1 MRGHLHSFHPTITSL
16 SGPNALTVMNPV
28 AGARFGPYEIVEK
41 IGSGGMGEV
50 YRALDTRLDREVA
63 LKLVSE
69 SYLSGDTPL
78 TPTPAGGTPTLASN
92 ARFQREARAA
102 SALNHPNI
110 CTIHDI
116 GEQDGRPYLV
126 MELLQG
132 QTLKQYL
139 AGHRKLPSPELLS
152 FARQAASALAA
163 AHARGIIHRDI
174 KPANIFVVQPKGG
187 QPHIKILDFGLAKRQ
202 GAGMNPT
209 DSLGAPTGSA
219 PGMVNGDRTEGGE
232 LTSAGSTLGTIAYM
246 SPEQAKGQVLDARSD
261 LFSLGSVLY
270 EAATGASP
278 FAGASPAETF
288 AALLMKDPPTA
299 SSANPELP
307 KEFDPILA
315 KLLAKDREA
324 RHSSAAELLADLD
337 KLGDAKQAAVQ
348 PGGDSGS
355 VRAAAGAAVTAEP
368 ATETTKKA
376 PWIPIAVVAT
386 VIIIGAAVFVALRNH
401 GGGASQAGGGAKAP
415 VTMGEKDSIIL
426 ADFVN
431 STGNPV
437 FDTTLKQ
444 ALAIQLEQSPTLN
457 IVSQQHLRQSMK
469 YLGKSSDDPL
479 TPAIAREIGER
490 EGVKAILTGTIA
502 SLGKEYVITLTAQAT
517 ASGDD
522 IASEQA
528 QAPDAEH
535 VLDALGKAATG
546 MRAKLGESL
555 SSIQKLDTP
564 LGQATTPSLDAFR
577 AYALGDVEH
586 EKGLDLPQAAGHYMQ
601 AVELD
606 PNFAMAWARLGVV
619 YSNAGQTGKALE
631 YYTKAYELSKNVS
644 ERERLYITG
653 HYHLNVTGNIGKVI
667 DTLELSIRT
676 YPNDFN
682 SLVNI
687 SVAYVTIGNYEKAT
701 EYSRKAVAV
710 QPDDVIAQE
719 NLIQDLIVLGH
730 LQDARDQA
738 AKVNQLKLGDSTEV
752 LQWTYILDALAGDQA
767 GMDRI
772 EAQVTG
778 RPDSY
783 LLITAKA
790 TFEEY
795 EGKYHAAEATWQQVA
810 DLAAAQKASDEEA
823 SALLLLVSGRGFA
836 DMCQDSESRIKR
848 ALALDK
854 TKPTLRQV
862 AFTAAICGDRKT
874 SDPIL
879 KDLDKKYPED
889 TLIQGITIPESRAL
903 LDLAE
908 HKPADALSKLEK
920 AKAYDLASPGAY
932 LRGLAYLAS
941 HDAANAVI
949 AFQQATQYPGAALAL
964 QYQTYPQAQLGLARA
979 YAMQGD
985 KVHARAAYQ
994 AFFDLWKNADPDLP
1008 QLVEA
1013 KKEFAAL

>member
-1 MRGHLHSFHPTITSL
+1 
-16 SGPNALTVMNPV
+16 
-28 AGARFGPYEIVEK
+28 
-41 IGSGGMGEV
+41 MGEV
-50 YRALDTRLDREVA
+50 YRAVDTRLDREVA

-69 SYLSGDTPL
+69 GYLSSDTPV
-78 TPTPAGGTPTLASN
+78 PVSGGTPTPASN

-126 MELLQG
+126 MELLHG

-139 AGHRKLPSPELLS
+139 AGRRVLTNAELLA

-174 KPANIFVVQPKGG
+174 KPANIFVVQPPGG
-187 QPHIKILDFGLAKRQ
+187 QPHIKILDFGLAKRHADPAVPAANGRAQ
-202 GAGMNPT
+202 GA
-209 DSLGAPTGSA
+209 
-219 PGMVNGDRTEGGE
+219 NGD
-232 LTSAGSTLGTIAYM
+232 LTATNPRGSSDVTLTNAGSTLGTIAYM
-246 SPEQAKGQVLDARSD
+246 SPEQAKGQPLDARSD
-261 LFSLGSVLY
+261 LFSLGCVLY
-270 EAATGASP
+270 EAATGRSP
-278 FAGASPAETF
+278 FAGDSPAETF
-288 AALLMKDPPTA
+288 AALLMKDPPPA
-299 SSANPELP
+299 STRNPALSP
-307 KEFDPILA
+307 GFDPILA
-315 KLLAKDREA
+315 KLLAKEKEA
-324 RHSSAAELLADLD
+324 RYQSASSLLADLD
-337 KLGDAKQAAVQ
+337 AVADAKPATE
-348 PGGDSGS
+348 SGS
-355 VRAAAGAAVTAEP
+355 IKAAAPAEP
-368 ATETTKKA
+368 AAPVAPKTAGAGKKVLVTA
-376 PWIPIAVVAT
+376 IAVLVLIA
-386 VIIIGAAVFVALRNH
+386 IGAGLWFWRSRSAGSHNLVESKP
-401 GGGASQAGGGAKAP
+401 GA
-415 VTMGEKDSIIL
+415 VTMTEKDSIIL

-431 STGNPV
+431 NTGNPV

-517 ASGDD
+517 ATGDD
-522 IASEQA
+522 IGSTQA

-535 VLDALGKAATG
+535 VLTALDKAATD

-586 EKGLDLPQAAGHYMQ
+586 DKGLDLPQAAGHYQQ

-631 YYTKAYELSKNVS
+631 YFTKAYNLSKTVS

-653 HYHLNVTGNIGKVI
+653 HYYQNVTGDVPKVI

-687 SVAYVTIGNYEKAT
+687 SVAYTIIGNYEKAL
-701 EYSRKAVAV
+701 EYSRKAVET

-719 NLIQDLIVLGH
+719 NMIQDLIVLNR
-730 LQDARDQA
+730 LSEAREQQD
-738 AKVNQLKLGDSTEV
+738 KVMKAGLGDSTEF
-752 LQWTYILDALAGDQA
+752 LQWEYVIDFLSGDTA
-767 GMDRI
+767 GM
-772 EAQVTG
+772 EKVFAQTVG
-778 RPDSY
+778 RPDSFIM
-783 LLITAKA
+783 LTSKA
-790 TFEEY
+790 TIQEY
-795 EGKYHAAEATWQQVA
+795 QGKYKAAETTWMNAADQAAT
-810 DLAAAQKASDEEA
+810 QKANDAQA
-823 SALLLLVSGRGFA
+823 SALLFLVSGRGFA
-836 DMCQDSESRIKR
+836 GMCQDSESRVKR

-854 TKPTLRQV
+854 TKPTLRQAV
-862 AFTAAICGDRKT
+862 FTAAICGDRKT
-874 SDPIL
+874 AEPIL
-879 KDLDKKYPED
+879 KDLDRKYPED
-889 TLIQGITIPESRAL
+889 TTIQGITLPESRAL
-903 LDLAE
+903 LDMAD
-908 HKPADALSKLEK
+908 HKPTEALSELEK

-932 LRGLAYLAS
+932 LRGMAFLQTN
-941 HDAANAVI
+941 DAADAI
-949 AFQQATQYPGAALAL
+949 TAFQRMLQYPGAAISLT
-964 QYQTYPQAQLGLARA
+964 YQTYPQAQLGLARA

-985 KVHARAAYQ
+985 KAHAREAYQ
-994 AFFDLWKNADPDLP
+994 KFFDLWKNADQDLP
-1008 QLVEA
+1008 QLVAA

>member
-1 MRGHLHSFHPTITSL
+1 VIT
-16 SGPNALTVMNPV
+16 PV
-28 AGARFGPYEIVEK
+28 AGTRFGPYQIVEK

-50 YRALDTRLDREVA
+50 YRAVDTRLDRDVA

-69 SYLSGDTPL
+69 GYLSGDTPA
-78 TPTPAGGTPTLASN
+78 PAIGGTPTPASN

-126 MELLQG
+126 MELLHG

-139 AGHRKLPSPELLS
+139 AGGRVLPNTELLS

-174 KPANIFVVQPKGG
+174 KPANIFVVQPAGG
-187 QPHIKILDFGLAKRQ
+187 QPHIKILDFGLAKRH
-202 GAGMNPT
+202 ADP
-209 DSLGAPTGSA
+209 AI
-219 PGMVNGDRTEGGE
+219 PGTNGDLSMTTPRGSSDVT
-232 LTSAGSTLGTIAYM
+232 LTNAGSTLGTIAYM
-246 SPEQAKGQVLDARSD
+246 SPEQAKGQPLDARSD
-261 LFSLGSVLY
+261 LFSLGCVLY
-270 EAATGASP
+270 EAATGRSP
-278 FAGASPAETF
+278 FAGDSPAETF
-288 AALLMKDPPTA
+288 AALLMKDAPPA
-299 SSANPELP
+299 SSLNPALP
-307 KEFDPILA
+307 KGCDAILA
-315 KLLAKDREA
+315 KLLAKEKEA
-324 RHSSAAELLADLD
+324 RYQSASVLLADLD
-337 KLGDAKQAAVQ
+337 ALAEVKAAT
-348 PGGDSGS
+348 DSGS
-355 VRAAAGAAVTAEP
+355 VKPPAQIEAPVPAPPPAGAGNKTALV
-368 ATETTKKA
+368 AA
-376 PWIPIAVVAT
+376 IAVLVLIAIGAGVWYSRSHSVNPSSKSSNAST
-386 VIIIGAAVFVALRNH
+386 VI
-401 GGGASQAGGGAKAP
+401 
-415 VTMGEKDSIIL
+415 GEKDSIIL

-431 STGNPV
+431 NTGNPV

-469 YLGKSSDDPL
+469 YLGKSSDDVL

-517 ASGDD
+517 ATGDD
-522 IASEQA
+522 IASVQA

-535 VLDALGKAATG
+535 VLTALDKAATD

-586 EKGLDLPQAAGHYMQ
+586 DKGLDIPQAAGHYRE

-619 YSNAGQTGKALE
+619 YGNASQAGKALE
-631 YYTKAYELSKNVS
+631 YYTRAYELSKNVS

-653 HYHLNVTGNIGKVI
+653 HYHLNVTGNIDKVI
-667 DTLELSIRT
+667 ETLELSIRE

-687 SVAYVTIGNYEKAT
+687 SVAYITIGNYEKAI
-701 EYSRKAVAV
+701 EYTRRAIAI

-719 NLIQDLIVLGH
+719 NLIQDLMVLNRM
-730 LQDARDQA
+730 QEARDQL
-738 AKVNQLKLGDSTEV
+738 AKVNEMKLGESTEV
-752 LQWTYILDALAGDQA
+752 LQYSYLLAALDGNKAE
-767 GMDRI
+767 MDRLVG
-772 EAQVTG
+772 QVTG
-778 RPDSY
+778 RADGY
-783 LLITAKA
+783 ILITAKA
-790 TFEEY
+790 IFEEY
-795 EGKYHAAEATWQQVA
+795 EGRYRSAEQTWQQIA
-810 DLAAAQKASDEEA
+810 DLTATQKANDAEA
-823 SALLLLVSGRGFA
+823 GAILSLVSGRGFA

-854 TKPTLRQV
+854 TKPTLRQAV
-862 AFTAAICGDRKT
+862 YTAAICGNRKIAE
-874 SDPIL
+874 PIL
-879 KDLDKKYPED
+879 NDLDKKYPED
-889 TLIQGITIPESRAL
+889 TTIQGITLPESRAL
-903 LDLAE
+903 LDLAD
-908 HKPADALSKLEK
+908 HKPADAIAELEK

-932 LRGLAYLAS
+932 LRGLAYLAA
-941 HDAANAVI
+941 HDAGNAI
-949 AFQQATQYPGAALAL
+949 AAFQEATQQRGAALAL
-964 QYQTYPQAQLGLARA
+964 GYQTFPQALLGLARA

-985 KVHARAAYQ
+985 KAHAREAYQ
-994 AFFDLWKNADPDLP
+994 KFFDLWKNADQDLP
-1008 QLVEA
+1008 QLIA
-1013 KKEFAAL
+1013 ARKEFAAL

>member
-1 MRGHLHSFHPTITSL
+1 
-16 SGPNALTVMNPV
+16 MNPV
-28 AGARFGPYEIVEK
+28 VGTRFGPYEIVEK

-69 SYLSGDTPL
+69 SYLIGETPH
-78 TPTPAGGTPTLASN
+78 TPTPGGTPVAASN

-126 MELLQG
+126 MELLHG

-139 AGHRKLPSPELLS
+139 AGHRKVSPSELLS
-152 FARQAASALAA
+152 FAREAASALAA
-163 AHARGIIHRDI
+163 AHGRGIIHRDI
-174 KPANIFVVQPKGG
+174 KPANIFVVEAPGAA
-187 QPHIKILDFGLAKRQ
+187 PHIKILDFGLAKRQ
-202 GAGMNPT
+202 GN
-209 DSLGAPTGSA
+209 S
-219 PGMVNGDRTEGGE
+219 PGGPAIHNGDLTASGGAVND
-232 LTSAGSTLGTIAYM
+232 LTLTHAGSTLGTIAYM
-246 SPEQAKGQVLDARSD
+246 SPEQAKGEALDARSD
-261 LFSLGSVLY
+261 LFSLGCVLY
-270 EAATGASP
+270 EAATGTSP
-278 FAGASPAETF
+278 FAGGSTAEIF
-288 AALLMKDPPTA
+288 AALLMKDAPPA
-299 SSANPELP
+299 SSVNAEVP
-307 KEFDPILA
+307 KGLDPILA
-315 KLLAKDREA
+315 KLLAKDRAA
-324 RHSSAAELLADLD
+324 RYQSAAALLTDLNA
-337 KLGDAKQAAVQ
+337 LA
-348 PGGDSGS
+348 DSGS
-355 VRAAAGAAVTAEP
+355 VAKPDSGSFRAATAPDQAEETKKKPWMAIAGIVVLIVVAAV
-368 ATETTKKA
+368 
-376 PWIPIAVVAT
+376 
-386 VIIIGAAVFVALRNH
+386 VFFVFRNR
-401 GGGASQAGGGAKAP
+401 GGVSLAGGAAP
-415 VTMGEKDSIIL
+415 VTIGEKDSIIL

-431 STGNPV
+431 NTGNPV

-490 EGVKAILTGTIA
+490 EGVKAILTGTVA
-502 SLGKEYVITLTAQAT
+502 SLGKDYVITLTAQAT
-517 ASGDD
+517 ATGDD
-522 IASEQA
+522 IASVQE

-535 VLDALGKAATG
+535 VLAALDKAATE

-631 YYTKAYELSKNVS
+631 YFTKAYNLSKNVS
-644 ERERLYITG
+644 ERERLYIAG
-653 HYHLNVTGNIGKVI
+653 HYYQNVTGDVPKVI

-687 SVAYVTIGNYEKAT
+687 AVAYTIIGDYEKALD
-701 EYSRKAVAV
+701 YSQKAVDTR
-710 QPDDVIAQE
+710 PDDVIAQE
-719 NLIQDLIVLGH
+719 NLIQDLIVLNR
-730 LQDARDQA
+730 LPEAREQMD
-738 AKVNQLKLGDSTEV
+738 KVLKAGLGDSTEF
-752 LQWTYILDALAGDQA
+752 LQWEYVIGFLSGNTADMEKAFATT
-767 GMDRI
+767 
-772 EAQVTG
+772 VG
-778 RPDSY
+778 RPDSFIM
-783 LLITAKA
+783 LTSKA
-790 TFEEY
+790 TLEEY
-795 EGKYHAAEATWQQVA
+795 QGKYKAAESTWMNAA
-810 DLAAAQKASDEEA
+810 DQAASQKASDAEA
-823 SALLLLVSGRGFA
+823 SALLFLVSGRGFA
-836 DMCQDSESRIKR
+836 DMCQDSESRVKR

-854 TKPTLRQV
+854 TKPTLRQAV
-862 AFTAAICGDRKT
+862 FTAAICGDRKT
-874 SDPIL
+874 AEPLL
-879 KDLDKKYPED
+879 KDLDKQYPED
-889 TLIQGITIPESRAL
+889 TTIQSISLPESRAL

-908 HKPADALSKLEK
+908 HKPEEAQSELEK

-932 LRGLAYLAS
+932 LRGLVYLEA
-941 HDAANAVI
+941 HDAADAI
-949 AFQQATQYPGAALAL
+949 TAFQRSLQYPGAAIAL
-964 QYQTYPQAQLGLARA
+964 TYQTYPQSQLGLARA

-985 KVHARAAYQ
+985 KAHAKEAYQ
-994 AFFDLWKNADPDLP
+994 KFFDLWKNADPDLP
-1008 QLVEA
+1008 QLIAA

>member
-1 MRGHLHSFHPTITSL
+1 
-16 SGPNALTVMNPV
+16 MNPV

-69 SYLSGDTPL
+69 SYLSSDTPH
-78 TPTPAGGTPTLASN
+78 TPTPEGGTPTPASN

-126 MELLQG
+126 MELLHG

-139 AGHRKLPSPELLS
+139 AGHRVLPAPELLA

-163 AHARGIIHRDI
+163 AHGRGIIHRDI
-174 KPANIFVVQPKGG
+174 KPANIFVVQPPGG

-202 GAGMNPT
+202 ADPLAAAGAAGT
-209 DSLGAPTGSA
+209 A
-219 PGMVNGDRTEGGE
+219 PGSTANADSTIGGVND
-232 LTSAGSTLGTIAYM
+232 LTLTTAGSTLGTIAYM
-246 SPEQAKGQVLDARSD
+246 SPEQAKGQSLDARSD
-261 LFSLGSVLY
+261 LFSLGCVLY
-270 EAATGASP
+270 ETATGTSP
-278 FAGASPAETF
+278 FAGGSPAETF
-288 AALLMKDPPTA
+288 AALLMKEAPAA
-299 SSANPELP
+299 SGLNPALP
-307 KEFDPILA
+307 KGFDPILA
-315 KLLAKDREA
+315 KLLAKDKANRYQ
-324 RHSSAAELLADLD
+324 SAGELLADLD
-337 KLGDAKQAAVQ
+337 ALTDSVTGAPAT
-348 PGGDSGS
+348 GSGS
-355 VRAAAGAAVTAEP
+355 VPVAAAPVAGARAKKNFLVPGIVAAVVVIAAAVGIWFWHGHSANPP
-368 ATETTKKA
+368 APSSSSKA
-376 PWIPIAVVAT
+376 ST
-386 VIIIGAAVFVALRNH
+386 VI
-401 GGGASQAGGGAKAP
+401 S
-415 VTMGEKDSIIL
+415 EKDSIIL

-535 VLDALGKAATG
+535 VLDALGKAATA
-546 MRAKLGESL
+546 MRARLGESL

-586 EKGLDLPQAAGHYMQ
+586 DKGLDLPQAAGHYQQ

-619 YSNAGQTGKALE
+619 YSNSGQVGKALE
-631 YYTKAYELSKNVS
+631 YYTKAYNLSKNVS

-653 HYHLNVTGNIGKVI
+653 HYHLNVTGDIGKVI

-687 SVAYVTIGNYEKAT
+687 SVAYTTIGNYEKAL
-701 EYSRKAVAV
+701 EYSRKAVAM
-710 QPDDVIAQE
+710 QPDDAIAQE
-719 NLIQDLIVLGH
+719 NLIQDLIVFDN
-730 LQDARDQA
+730 LQEAREQL
-738 AKVNQLKLGDSTEV
+738 AKVNQLGLGDSTEL
-752 LQWTYILDALAGDQA
+752 LQWAYVIDFLSGDTA

-772 EAQVTG
+772 LTRTAG
-778 RPDSY
+778 RPDVYIVMTS
-783 LLITAKA
+783 KA
-790 TFEEY
+790 TVEEY
-795 EGKYHAAEATWQQVA
+795 EGKYRTAEAAWQSAA
-810 DLAAAQKASDEEA
+810 DQAAAQKANDAEA
-823 SALLLLVSGRGFA
+823 SALLSLASGRGFA
-836 DMCQDSESRIKR
+836 QLCQDSGSRVKH

-854 TKPTLRQV
+854 TKPTLRQA
-862 AFTAAICGDRKT
+862 AFTAAVCGDRKT
-874 SDPIL
+874 VEPIL

-908 HKPADALSKLEK
+908 HKPADAIAELEK

-932 LRGLAYLAS
+932 LRGLAYLDL
-941 HDAANAVI
+941 HDAPNAVT
-949 AFQQATQYPGAALAL
+949 AFQQATHYRGAALAGAF
-964 QYQTYPQAQLGLARA
+964 QTYPQAQLGLARA
-979 YAMQGD
+979 YAMEGD
-985 KVHARAAYQ
+985 KDHAKAAYQ
-994 AFFDLWKNADPDLP
+994 AFFDLWKNTDPDLP
-1008 QLVEA
+1008 QLIAA
-1013 KKEFAAL
+1013 KKDFAAL

>member
-1 MRGHLHSFHPTITSL
+1 M
-16 SGPNALTVMNPV
+16 
-28 AGARFGPYEIVEK
+28 RFGPYEIVEK

-69 SYLSGDTPL
+69 NYLIGDTPR
-78 TPTPAGGTPTLASN
+78 PSGGSPGGTPILASN

-132 QTLKQYL
+132 ETLKQYL
-139 AGHRKLPSPELLS
+139 AGHRKLPSAELLS

-163 AHARGIIHRDI
+163 AHGRGIIHRDI

-202 GAGMNPT
+202 GAGINPT

-219 PGMVNGDRTEGGE
+219 PGTLNGDRTEGGE

-246 SPEQAKGQVLDARSD
+246 SPEQAKGQVLDARTD

-288 AALLMKDPPTA
+288 AALLMKDPLPA
-299 SSANPELP
+299 SSVNPELP
-307 KEFDPILA
+307 KEFDSILA
-315 KLLAKDREA
+315 RLLAKDKEA
-324 RHSSAAELLADLD
+324 RYSSAAELLADLD
-337 KLGDAKQAAVQ
+337 KLGGSAPAPAQ
-348 PGGDSGS
+348 DSGS
-355 VRAAAGAAVTAEP
+355 VPVAAETPAPVKDRKKRFWIVVGIAAGV
-368 ATETTKKA
+368 
-376 PWIPIAVVAT
+376 IA
-386 VIIIGAAVFVALRNH
+386 IITGGANLFLTLRNH
-401 GGGASQAGGGAKAP
+401 YSASQPGAAK

-431 STGNPV
+431 NTGNPV

-517 ASGDD
+517 ATGDD
-522 IASEQA
+522 IASVQT

-535 VLDALGKAATG
+535 VLDALDKAATG

-631 YYTKAYELSKNVS
+631 YYTKAYQLSKNVS

-653 HYHLNVTGNIGKVI
+653 HYHLNVTGDIGKVI

-687 SVAYVTIGNYEKAT
+687 SVAYVTIGDYEKAT

-730 LQDARDQA
+730 LQEARDQM

-752 LQWTYILDALAGDQA
+752 LQWIYVLDALAGDQA

-772 EAQVTG
+772 EAQVIG

-795 EGKYHAAEATWQQVA
+795 EGKYHAAGATWQQVA

-874 SDPIL
+874 AEPIL
-879 KDLDKKYPED
+879 KDLDKTYPED

-908 HKPADALSKLEK
+908 HKPADALSELEK

-964 QYQTYPQAQLGLARA
+964 TYQTYPQSQLGLARA

-985 KVHARAAYQ
+985 KAHARAAYQ
-994 AFFDLWKNADPDLP
+994 AFFDQWKNADPDLP
-1008 QLVEA
+1008 QLIAA

>member
-1 MRGHLHSFHPTITSL
+1 
-16 SGPNALTVMNPV
+16 MNPA
-28 AGARFGPYEIVEK
+28 AGVRFGPYEIVEK

-69 SYLSGDTPL
+69 SYLSGDTPR
-78 TPTPAGGTPTLASN
+78 PSGGSPGGTPILASN

-126 MELLQG
+126 MELLHG
-132 QTLKQYL
+132 ETLKQYL
-139 AGHRKLPSPELLS
+139 AGHRKLPPAELLS
-152 FARQAASALAA
+152 FAREAASALAA

-202 GAGMNPT
+202 GAGT
-209 DSLGAPTGSA
+209 ITADSLGAPTGTVPGSA
-219 PGMVNGDRTEGGE
+219 LGMLNGDRTEGGE

-246 SPEQAKGQVLDARSD
+246 SPEQAKGQPLDARSD

-278 FAGASPAETF
+278 FARGSTAEIF
-288 AALLMKDPPTA
+288 AALLMKDAPPAT
-299 SSANPELP
+299 SMNPEVP
-307 KEFDPILA
+307 REFDPILA

-324 RHSSAAELLADLD
+324 RYSSAAELLADLD
-337 KLGDAKQAAVQ
+337 KLGDTKPAVAPAA
-348 PGGDSGS
+348 DSGTL
-355 VRAAAGAAVTAEP
+355 RAVATGTGATGDK
-368 ATETTKKA
+368 KKA
-376 PWIPIAVVAT
+376 SWIPIAAVVAV
-386 VIIIGAAVFVALRNH
+386 VIVAGVFLLLRNRGT
-401 GGGASQAGGGAKAP
+401 GGSQAGGAKAP

-469 YLGKSSDDPL
+469 YLGKSSDDLL

-517 ASGDD
+517 ATGDD
-522 IASEQA
+522 IASEQT

-535 VLDALGKAATG
+535 VLDALDKAATG

-631 YYTKAYELSKNVS
+631 YYTKAFELSKNVS

-653 HYHLNVTGNIGKVI
+653 HYHLNVTGDIGKVI

-687 SVAYVTIGNYEKAT
+687 SVAYVTIGDYEKAT
-701 EYSRKAVAV
+701 EYSRRAVAV

-719 NLIQDLIVLGH
+719 NLVQDLIVLGH
-730 LQDARDQA
+730 LQEARDQT

-752 LQWTYILDALAGDQA
+752 LQWIYILDALAGDKA

-795 EGKYHAAEATWQQVA
+795 EGKYHAAAATWQQVA
-810 DLAAAQKASDEEA
+810 DLAASQKASDEEA

-836 DMCQDSESRIKR
+836 DTCQESESRIKR

-874 SDPIL
+874 AEPIL
-879 KDLDKKYPED
+879 KDLDQRYPED
-889 TLIQGITIPESRAL
+889 TLIQGITIPESHAL

-908 HKPADALSKLEK
+908 HKPADALSALEK

-941 HDAANAVI
+941 HDAANALI
-949 AFQQATQYPGAALAL
+949 AFHQATQYPGAALAL
-964 QYQTYPQAQLGLARA
+964 QYQTYPQSQLGLARA
-979 YAMQGD
+979 YVMASD
-985 KVHARAAYQ
+985 KVHAREAYQ
-994 AFFDLWKNADPDLP
+994 KFFDLWKNADPDLP
-1008 QLVEA
+1008 QLIAA

>member
-1 MRGHLHSFHPTITSL
+1 MIT
-16 SGPNALTVMNPV
+16 PV
-28 AGARFGPYEIVEK
+28 AGARFGPYEILEK

-69 SYLSGDTPL
+69 GYLSSD
-78 TPTPAGGTPTLASN
+78 TPTPATGATPTAASN

-126 MELLQG
+126 MELLHG

-139 AGHRKLPSPELLS
+139 AAHPILSDADLLAFS
-152 FARQAASALAA
+152 RQAASALAA

-174 KPANIFVVQPKGG
+174 KPANIFVVQPSGS
-187 QPHIKILDFGLAKRQ
+187 QPHIKILDFGLAKRHADPAV
-202 GAGMNPT
+202 AGMNA
-209 DSLGAPTGSA
+209 GA
-219 PGMVNGDRTEGGE
+219 NGDMTATSPRGSTDVT
-232 LTSAGSTLGTIAYM
+232 LTNAGSTLGTIAYM
-246 SPEQAKGQVLDARSD
+246 SPEQAKGQPLDARSD
-261 LFSLGSVLY
+261 LFSLGCVLY
-270 EAATGASP
+270 EAATGRSP
-278 FAGASPAETF
+278 FAGDSPAETF
-288 AALLMKDPPTA
+288 AALLMKDPPPA
-299 SSANPELP
+299 SSVNPALP
-307 KEFDPILA
+307 KGFDPILA
-315 KLLAKDREA
+315 KLLAKERES
-324 RHSSAAELLADLD
+324 RYQSASALLADLD
-337 KLGDAKQAAVQ
+337 ALSQTKGAT
-348 PGGDSGS
+348 DSGPS
-355 VRAAAGAAVTAEP
+355 KVPPPAEPELAKARGGKKILIASIGILALIAIAAGLWFWRGRSAGSGTLTGTKPGAVMT
-368 ATETTKKA
+368 
-376 PWIPIAVVAT
+376 
-386 VIIIGAAVFVALRNH
+386 
-401 GGGASQAGGGAKAP
+401 
-415 VTMGEKDSIIL
+415 EKDSIIL

-431 STGNPV
+431 TTGNPV

-517 ASGDD
+517 ATGDD
-522 IASEQA
+522 IASVQA

-535 VLDALGKAATG
+535 VLGALDKAATD

-586 EKGLDLPQAAGHYMQ
+586 DKGLDLPQAAGHYRQ

-606 PNFAMAWARLGVV
+606 PNFAMAWCRLGVV
-619 YSNAGQTGKALE
+619 YGNAGQSGKALE
-631 YYTKAYELSKNVS
+631 YYTRAYQLSKNVS

-653 HYHLNVTGNIGKVI
+653 HYHLNVTGNIDKVI
-667 DTLELSIRT
+667 ETLELSIRE

-687 SVAYVTIGNYEKAT
+687 SVAYITIGNYDKAI
-701 EYSRKAVAV
+701 EYSRRAIAI

-719 NLIQDLIVLGH
+719 NLVQDLIVLERW
-730 LQDARDQA
+730 QEARAQL
-738 AKVNQLKLGDSTEV
+738 AKINDLKLGDSTEV
-752 LQWTYILDALAGDQA
+752 LQYAYLLDAVDGTTA
-767 GMDRI
+767 GMD
-772 EAQVTG
+772 ALLKQVTG
-778 RPDSY
+778 RADAY
-783 LLITAKA
+783 ILITPKA
-790 TFEEY
+790 FFEEY
-795 EGKYHAAEATWQQVA
+795 AGKYRAAASTWQQIA
-810 DLAAAQKASDEEA
+810 DLTAAQKANDAEA
-823 SALLLLVSGRGFA
+823 GAILSLVAGRSFA
-836 DMCQDSESRIKR
+836 DMCQESGPRIKH

-854 TKPTLRQV
+854 TKPTLRQA

-874 SDPIL
+874 AEPIL
-879 KDLDKKYPED
+879 NDLDKKYSED
-889 TLIQGITIPESRAL
+889 TTIQGITLPASRAL
-903 LDLAE
+903 LDLSE
-908 HKPADALSKLEK
+908 HKPTDALVELEK
-920 AKAYDLASPGAY
+920 AKAYDLVFPGAY
-932 LRGLAYLAS
+932 LRGLAYLAA
-941 HDAANAVI
+941 HDAGNAI
-949 AFQQATQYPGAALAL
+949 TAFQEAAQQRGAALVL
-964 QYQTYPQAQLGLARA
+964 GYQTFPQSQLGLARA

-985 KVHARAAYQ
+985 KAKAKAAYQ
-994 AFFDLWKNADPDLP
+994 AFFDTWKNADQDLP
-1008 QLVEA
+1008 QLIAA

>member
-1 MRGHLHSFHPTITSL
+1 
-16 SGPNALTVMNPV
+16 MNPA
-28 AGARFGPYEIVEK
+28 AGVRFGPYEIVEK

-78 TPTPAGGTPTLASN
+78 PSGGSPSGTPILASN

-139 AGHRKLPSPELLS
+139 AGHRKLPATELLS

-187 QPHIKILDFGLAKRQ
+187 LPHIKILDFGLAKRQ
-202 GAGMNPT
+202 GAGMNTT
-209 DSLGAPTGSA
+209 DSLGAPTGTV
-219 PGMVNGDRTEGGE
+219 PGMLNGDRTEGGE

-246 SPEQAKGQVLDARSD
+246 SPEQAKGQALDARSD

-278 FAGASPAETF
+278 FAGGSTAEIF
-288 AALLMKDPPTA
+288 AGLLMKDAPPA
-299 SSANPELP
+299 SSVNPEVP
-307 KEFDPILA
+307 KGFDPSLA

-324 RHSSAAELLADLD
+324 RYSSAAELLADLD
-337 KLGDAKQAAVQ
+337 KLGDTKPVAA
-348 PGGDSGS
+348 PAADSDT
-355 VRAAAGAAVTAEP
+355 VRAAAGAAVIADP
-368 ATETTKKA
+368 APETSKKA
-376 PWIPIAVVAT
+376 SWIPIAAVAA
-386 VIIIGAAVFVALRNH
+386 VIIAAALFLVLRNH
-401 GGGASQAGGGAKAP
+401 SGGASQPSAAKTP

-469 YLGKSSDDPL
+469 YLGKSSDDTL

-535 VLDALGKAATG
+535 VLDALDKAATG

-586 EKGLDLPQAAGHYMQ
+586 DKGLDLPQAAGHYMQ

-619 YSNAGQTGKALE
+619 YANSGQTGRALE
-631 YYTKAYELSKNVS
+631 YFTKAYNLSKNVS

-653 HYHLNVTGNIGKVI
+653 HYYQNVTGEVPKVI

-687 SVAYVTIGNYEKAT
+687 SVAYTIVGNYDKAL
-701 EYSRKAVAV
+701 EYSQKAVAV
-710 QPDDVIAQE
+710 QPDDAIAQE
-719 NLIQDLIVLGH
+719 NLIQDLIALDRIPEAKA
-730 LQDARDQA
+730 QI
-738 AKVNQLKLGDSTEV
+738 AKVNQLGIGDSTGM
-752 LQWTYILDALAGDQA
+752 LQWVYVLDFLAGDTA
-767 GMDRI
+767 GMNQAA
-772 EAQVTG
+772 AQAAG
-778 RPDSY
+778 RPDTY
-783 LLITAKA
+783 LM
-790 TFEEY
+790 TFSQAQVQEY
-795 EGKYHAAEATWQQVA
+795 EGKYKAAQATWQSSA
-810 DLAAAQKASDEEA
+810 DQAATLKANDAEA
-823 SALLLLVSGRGFA
+823 SALLNLVSGRGFA
-836 DMCQDSESRIKR
+836 GMCQDSEARMKR
-848 ALALDK
+848 ALSLDK
-854 TKPTLRQV
+854 SKPTLRQ
-862 AFTAAICGDRKT
+862 AAYTAAICGDAKT
-874 SDPIL
+874 AEPIL
-879 KDLDKKYPED
+879 KDLDKTYPED
-889 TLIQGITIPESRAL
+889 TPIQGITIPESRAL
-903 LDLAE
+903 LDLAA
-908 HKPADALSKLEK
+908 HKPADAVSELEK
-920 AKAYDLASPGAY
+920 AKAYDFASPGAY
-932 LRGLAYLAS
+932 LRGLAYLDL
-941 HDAANAVI
+941 HDGPNAVI
-949 AFQQATQYPGAALAL
+949 AFQRATQYRGVALVG
-964 QYQTYPQAQLGLARA
+964 QYQTYPQSQLGLARA

-985 KVHARAAYQ
+985 KAHARTAYQ
-994 AFFDLWKNADPDLP
+994 TFFDTWKNADPDLP
-1008 QLVEA
+1008 QLIAA
-1013 KKEFAAL
+1013 KKEFAALQATGSQN

>member
-1 MRGHLHSFHPTITSL
+1 
-16 SGPNALTVMNPV
+16 MNPAV
-28 AGARFGPYEIVEK
+28 GARFGPYEILEK
-41 IGSGGMGEV
+41 IGSGGMGDV
-50 YRALDTRLDREVA
+50 YRALDTRLDRDVA

-69 SYLSGDTPL
+69 SYLSGETPH
-78 TPTPAGGTPTLASN
+78 TPTPGGTPVLASN

-139 AGHRKLPSPELLS
+139 ADRHSLPAAELLG

-163 AHARGIIHRDI
+163 AHSRGITHRDI
-174 KPANIFVVQPKGG
+174 KPANIFVVQPPGG
-187 QPHIKILDFGLAKRQ
+187 VPHIKILDFGLAKRHADPMVAQ
-202 GAGMNPT
+202 
-209 DSLGAPTGSA
+209 A
-219 PGMVNGDRTEGGE
+219 PGTLNGDFSATSAGSHDVT
-232 LTSAGSTLGTIAYM
+232 LTNAGSTLGTIAYM
-246 SPEQAKGQVLDARSD
+246 SPEQAKGQQVDARSD
-261 LFSLGSVLY
+261 LFSLGCVLY
-270 EAATGASP
+270 EAATGKSP
-278 FAGASPAETF
+278 FAGDSPAETF
-288 AALLMKDPPTA
+288 AALLMKDPPPA
-299 SSANPELP
+299 SSVNPALP
-307 KEFDPILA
+307 KGFDRILA
-315 KLLAKDREA
+315 KLLAKEKADRYQ
-324 RHSSAAELLADLD
+324 SANELLADLD
-337 KLGDAKQAAVQ
+337 AVGDANPAA
-348 PGGDSGS
+348 PPSSGS
-355 VRAAAGAAVTAEP
+355 LGEPAISVPAASASPRGSRLIIFAAAAA
-368 ATETTKKA
+368 
-376 PWIPIAVVAT
+376 II
-386 VIIIGAAVFVALRNH
+386 VI
-401 GGGASQAGGGAKAP
+401 AGGLWVLRSHRVPAP
-415 VTMGEKDSIIL
+415 AQQNASAVIGEKDSIIL

-469 YLGKSSDDPL
+469 YLGKSSEDVL

-522 IASEQA
+522 IASVQA

-535 VLDALGKAATG
+535 VLAALDKAATD

-564 LGQATTPSLDAFR
+564 LGLATTPSLDAFR

-586 EKGLDLPQAAGHYMQ
+586 DKGLDLPQAAGHYQQ

-631 YYTKAYELSKNVS
+631 YFTKAYDLSKNVS
-644 ERERLYITG
+644 ERERLYIAG
-653 HYHLNVTGNIGKVI
+653 HYYQNVTGNVPKVI

-687 SVAYVTIGNYEKAT
+687 SVAYSIIGNYDKAL
-701 EYSRKAVAV
+701 EYSQKAVAT

-719 NLIQDLIVLGH
+719 NMIQDLIVLNR
-730 LQDARDQA
+730 LPEAREQL
-738 AKVNQLKLGDSTEV
+738 AKVIKAGLGDSTEL
-752 LQWTYILDALAGDQA
+752 LQWEYVIDFLDGDTA
-767 GMDRI
+767 GM
-772 EAQVTG
+772 EKVFTQTAG
-778 RPDSY
+778 RPDSF
-783 LLITAKA
+783 IMFTSKA
-790 TFEEY
+790 TIEEY
-795 EGKYHAAEATWQQVA
+795 QGKYKTAEATWTSAA
-810 DLAAAQKASDEEA
+810 DQAASQKANDAQA
-823 SALLLLVSGRGFA
+823 SALLFLVSGRGFA
-836 DMCQDSESRIKR
+836 GMCQDSESRVKR

-854 TKPTLRQV
+854 TKPTLRQAV
-862 AFTAAICGDRKT
+862 FTAAICGDRKT
-874 SDPIL
+874 VEPIL

-889 TLIQGITIPESRAL
+889 TTIQGIALPESRAL
-903 LDLAE
+903 LDLAD
-908 HKPADALSKLEK
+908 HKPTEALSELEK
-920 AKAYDLASPGAY
+920 AKAYDLSSPGAY
-932 LRGLAYLAS
+932 LRGIAFLQAN
-941 HDAANAVI
+941 DAADAI
-949 AFQQATQYPGAALAL
+949 TAFQRSLQYPGIAIALT
-964 QYQTYPQAQLGLARA
+964 YQTYPQSQLGLARA

-985 KVHARAAYQ
+985 KAHARDAYQ
-994 AFFDLWKNADPDLP
+994 KFFDLWKNADQDLP
-1008 QLVEA
+1008 QLIAA
-1013 KKEFAAL
+1013 KKEFASL

>member
-1 MRGHLHSFHPTITSL
+1 
-16 SGPNALTVMNPV
+16 MNPAV
-28 AGARFGPYEIVEK
+28 GARFGPYEILEK
-41 IGSGGMGEV
+41 IGSGGMGDV
-50 YRALDTRLDREVA
+50 YRALDNRLDREVA
-63 LKLVSE
+63 LKLVSD
-69 SYLSGDTPL
+69 SYLSGETPH
-78 TPTPAGGTPTLASN
+78 TPTPGGTPVLASN

-139 AGHRKLPSPELLS
+139 ADRHILPAAELLG

-163 AHARGIIHRDI
+163 AHSRGIIHRDI
-174 KPANIFVVQPKGG
+174 KPANIFVVQPPGG
-187 QPHIKILDFGLAKRQ
+187 VPHIKILDFGLAKRHADPMVAQ
-202 GAGMNPT
+202 
-209 DSLGAPTGSA
+209 A
-219 PGMVNGDRTEGGE
+219 PGTQNGDFSATSAGSHDVT
-232 LTSAGSTLGTIAYM
+232 LTNAGSTLGTIAYM
-246 SPEQAKGQVLDARSD
+246 SPEQAKGQQVDVRSD
-261 LFSLGSVLY
+261 LFSLGCVLY
-270 EAATGASP
+270 EAATGKSP
-278 FAGASPAETF
+278 FAGDSPAETF
-288 AALLMKDPPTA
+288 AALLMKDPPPA
-299 SSANPELP
+299 SSVNPALP
-307 KEFDPILA
+307 KGFDRILA
-315 KLLAKDREA
+315 KLLAKEKADRYQ
-324 RHSSAAELLADLD
+324 SANELLADLD
-337 KLGDAKQAAVQ
+337 AIGDAKPAAAQDAGPIRPVVAASATPPAEKPGKNGLVIAAIAAVLI
-348 PGGDSGS
+348 
-355 VRAAAGAAVTAEP
+355 V
-368 ATETTKKA
+368 
-376 PWIPIAVVAT
+376 VVAGGFWYWRSHEVPAPAQQNASA
-386 VIIIGAAVFVALRNH
+386 VI
-401 GGGASQAGGGAKAP
+401 GG
-415 VTMGEKDSIIL
+415 KDSIIL

-431 STGNPV
+431 STGNSV

-469 YLGKSSDDPL
+469 YLGKSSDDVL

-522 IASEQA
+522 IASVQA

-535 VLDALGKAATG
+535 VLAALDKAATD

-586 EKGLDLPQAAGHYMQ
+586 DKGLDLPQAAGHYQQ

-631 YYTKAYELSKNVS
+631 YFTRAYNLSKNVS
-644 ERERLYITG
+644 ERERLYISG
-653 HYHLNVTGNIGKVI
+653 HYYQNVTGDVPKVI

-687 SVAYVTIGNYEKAT
+687 SVAYTIVGDYEKAL
-701 EYSRKAVAV
+701 EYSQKAVAT

-719 NLIQDLIVLGH
+719 NLIQDLIVLNR
-730 LQDARDQA
+730 LPEAREQL
-738 AKVNQLKLGDSTEV
+738 AKVIKAGLGDSTEL
-752 LQWTYILDALAGDQA
+752 LQWEYVIDFLDGDTA
-767 GMDRI
+767 GM
-772 EAQVTG
+772 EKVFTQTAG
-778 RPDSY
+778 RPDSF
-783 LLITAKA
+783 IMFTSKA
-790 TFEEY
+790 TIEEY
-795 EGKYHAAEATWQQVA
+795 QGKYKAAEATWTSAA
-810 DLAAAQKASDEEA
+810 DQAASQKANDAQA
-823 SALLLLVSGRGFA
+823 SALLFLVSGRGFA
-836 DMCQDSESRIKR
+836 EMCQDSESRVKR

-854 TKPTLRQV
+854 TKPTLRQAV
-862 AFTAAICGDRKT
+862 FTAAICGDRKT
-874 SDPIL
+874 AEPIL

-889 TLIQGITIPESRAL
+889 TTIQGIALPESRAL
-903 LDLAE
+903 LDLAD
-908 HKPADALSKLEK
+908 HKPTEALSELEK

-932 LRGLAYLAS
+932 LRGLAFLQAN
-941 HDAANAVI
+941 DAADAI
-949 AFQQATQYPGAALAL
+949 TAFQRSLQYPGVAIALT
-964 QYQTYPQAQLGLARA
+964 YQTYPQSQLGLARA

-985 KVHARAAYQ
+985 KAHAREAYQ
-994 AFFDLWKNADPDLP
+994 KFFDLWKNADQDLP
-1008 QLVEA
+1008 QLIAA

>member
-1 MRGHLHSFHPTITSL
+1 
-16 SGPNALTVMNPV
+16 MNPA

-69 SYLSGDTPL
+69 TYLSGETPH
-78 TPTPAGGTPTLASN
+78 TPAPVSGTPASGTPATASN

-126 MELLQG
+126 MELLHG
-132 QTLKQYL
+132 ETLKQYL
-139 AGHRKLPSPELLS
+139 AGHKTLAPAELLR
-152 FARQAASALAA
+152 FAKETASALAA
-163 AHARGIIHRDI
+163 AHGRGIIHRDI
-174 KPANIFVVQPKGG
+174 KPANIFVVQPANGG
-187 QPHIKILDFGLAKRQ
+187 QTHVKILDFGLAKRHADPLHAGAAAARSGQ
-202 GAGMNPT
+202 ASGNGDLSATGAGSN
-209 DSLGAPTGSA
+209 D
-219 PGMVNGDRTEGGE
+219 
-232 LTSAGSTLGTIAYM
+232 LTLTNAGSTLGTIAYM
-246 SPEQAKGQVLDARSD
+246 SPEQAKGQPLDARSD
-261 LFSLGSVLY
+261 LFSLGCVLY

-288 AALLMKDPPTA
+288 AALLMKDASPA
-299 SSANPELP
+299 SSVNPVLP
-307 KEFDPILA
+307 KEFDAILA
-315 KLLAKDREA
+315 RLLAKEKANRYQ
-324 RHSSAAELLADLD
+324 SAAELLADLES
-337 KLGDAKQAAVQ
+337 LEASRALET
-348 PGGDSGS
+348 PRTSTGGSGS
-355 VRAAAGAAVTAEP
+355 VRAAVASP
-368 ATETTKKA
+368 ADQAKKSS
-376 PWIPIAVVAT
+376 PWIPVAIVAALVVIA
-386 VIIIGAAVFVALRNH
+386 AAAFLLFRNH
-401 GGGASQAGGGAKAP
+401 GSGASPSGAAKAP
-415 VTMGEKDSIIL
+415 VTMTEKDSIIL

-431 STGNPV
+431 NTGNPV

-469 YLGKSSDDPL
+469 YLGKSSDDTL
-479 TPAIAREIGER
+479 TPAIAREIGLR

-502 SLGKEYVITLTAQAT
+502 SLGTEYVITLTAQAT
-517 ASGDD
+517 ATGDD
-522 IASEQA
+522 IASTQA

-535 VLDALGKAATG
+535 VLGALDQAATA

-586 EKGLDLPQAAGHYMQ
+586 DKGLDLPQAAGHYQQ

-631 YYTKAYELSKNVS
+631 YYTRAYELSKNVS
-644 ERERLYITG
+644 ERERLYIAG
-653 HYHLNVTGNIGKVI
+653 HYHLNVTGNIDKVI

-687 SVAYVTIGNYEKAT
+687 AVAYTVIGDYDKALD
-701 EYSRKAVAV
+701 YSQKAVAT
-710 QPDDVIAQE
+710 QPDDAIAQE
-719 NLIQDLIVLGH
+719 NLIQDLIVLNR
-730 LQDARDQA
+730 LPEAKEQL
-738 AKVNQLKLGDSTEV
+738 AKVIKLGLGDSTE
-752 LQWTYILDALAGDQA
+752 LQQWAYIIAFLNGDTA
-767 GMDRI
+767 GMERI
-772 EAQVTG
+772 FAQTAD

-783 LLITAKA
+783 IMITAKG
-790 TFEEY
+790 TLEEY
-795 EGKYHAAEATWQQVA
+795 QGKYKAAVATWQSAA
-810 DLAAAQKASDEEA
+810 DQAASQKASDAEA
-823 SALLLLVSGRGFA
+823 SALLFLVSGRGFA
-836 DMCQDSESRIKR
+836 GMCQDSESRVKH

-854 TKPTLRQV
+854 TKPTLRQ
-862 AFTAAICGDRKT
+862 AAYTAAICGDRKT
-874 SDPIL
+874 ADPLL

-889 TLIQGITIPESRAL
+889 TTVQGITIPESRAL

-908 HKPADALSKLEK
+908 HKPTDALSELEK

-932 LRGLAYLAS
+932 LRGLAYLDA
-941 HDAANAVI
+941 HDAPDAVI
-949 AFQQATQYPGAALAL
+949 AFQRAIQYPGAAIELT
-964 QYQTYPQAQLGLARA
+964 YQSYPQAQLGLARA

-985 KVHARAAYQ
+985 KAHAKAAYQ

-1008 QLVEA
+1008 QVIAA

>member
-1 MRGHLHSFHPTITSL
+1 VH
-16 SGPNALTVMNPV
+16 
-28 AGARFGPYEIVEK
+28 FGPYEIVEK

-69 SYLSGDTPL
+69 NYLIGDTPRPSGGSPGC
-78 TPTPAGGTPTLASN
+78 TPILASN

-132 QTLKQYL
+132 ETLKQYL
-139 AGHRKLPSPELLS
+139 AGHRKLPAAELLN
-152 FARQAASALAA
+152 FARQAAGALAA
-163 AHARGIIHRDI
+163 AHGRGIIHRDI

-202 GAGMNPT
+202 GAGINPT
-209 DSLGAPTGSA
+209 DSLGAPTGTA
-219 PGMVNGDRTEGGE
+219 PGSLNGDRTAGGDHTEGGE

-246 SPEQAKGQVLDARSD
+246 SPEQAKGQPLDARTD

-288 AALLMKDPPTA
+288 AALLMKDPLPA
-299 SSANPELP
+299 SSVNPELP
-307 KEFDPILA
+307 KEFDSILA
-315 KLLAKDREA
+315 RLLAKDKEA
-324 RHSSAAELLADLD
+324 RYSSAAELLADLD
-337 KLGDAKQAAVQ
+337 KLGDARPVAV
-348 PGGDSGS
+348 PPRVDAGS
-355 VRAAAGAAVTAEP
+355 VRGAAGVDAAKDLGHPIPETARRAWILIVGVAAV
-368 ATETTKKA
+368 
-376 PWIPIAVVAT
+376 IIAASL
-386 VIIIGAAVFVALRNH
+386 FFLLRNH
-401 GGGASQAGGGAKAP
+401 GGVSPTGGAAKAP

-431 STGNPV
+431 NTGNPV

-457 IVSQQHLRQSMK
+457 IVSQQHLQQSMK
-469 YLGKSSDDPL
+469 YLGKSSEDPL

-517 ASGDD
+517 ATGDD

-535 VLDALGKAATG
+535 VLDALGKAATA

-564 LGQATTPSLDAFR
+564 LGQATTPSLEAFR
-577 AYALGDVEH
+577 AYAVGDVEH
-586 EKGLDLPQAAGHYMQ
+586 NNGLDLPQAAGHYQQ

-631 YYTKAYELSKNVS
+631 YFTKAYNLSKNVS

-653 HYHLNVTGNIGKVI
+653 HYYQNVTGNVDKVI
-667 DTLELSIRT
+667 ETLELSMRE

-682 SLVNI
+682 SMVNI
-687 SVAYVTIGNYEKAT
+687 AVAYTIIGDYDKAL
-701 EYSRKAVAV
+701 EYSRKAVATR
-710 QPDDVIAQE
+710 PDDVIAQE
-719 NLIQDLIVLGH
+719 NLIQDLVVLDRF
-730 LQDARDQA
+730 QEAQEQI
-738 AKVNQLKLGDSTEV
+738 AKVNNMGLGDATGMLS
-752 LQWTYILDALAGDQA
+752 WGYYLDALENDTTGMNRLMSQA
-767 GMDRI
+767 
-772 EAQVTG
+772 TG
-778 RPDSY
+778 RPDAY
-783 LLITAKA
+783 QLLSAKA
-790 TFEEY
+790 FVEEY
-795 EGKYHAAEATWQQVA
+795 LGQYQRAQATWQAVIEQSA
-810 DLAAAQKASDEEA
+810 SQKANDAEA
-823 SALLLLVSGRGFA
+823 SALLSLVSGRGFA
-836 DMCQDSESRIKR
+836 GMCQDSESRVKR
-848 ALALDK
+848 ALALDR
-854 TKPTLRQV
+854 TKPTLRQA

-874 SDPIL
+874 AEPIL

-889 TLIQGITIPESRAL
+889 TTVQGITIPQTRAL

-908 HKPADALSKLEK
+908 HKPADARAELEK
-920 AKAYDLASPGAY
+920 SKAYDLASPGAY
-932 LRGLAYLAS
+932 LRGLAYLDL
-941 HDAANAVI
+941 HDAPNAVV
-949 AFQQATQYPGAALAL
+949 AFQRATQYRGAIVP
-964 QYQTYPQAQLGLARA
+964 QGFQVYPQSVLGLARA

-985 KVHARAAYQ
+985 KTHAREAYQ
-994 AFFDLWKNADPDLP
+994 KFFDMWKSADPDLP
-1008 QLVEA
+1008 QLVVA